1 LPCVYVLMSSG
12 GMDGLDER
20 LIDRLKHAKA
30 TRAMRERLG
39 EYINF
44 TVNEKNIKIPYVINQ
59 KRFNIKRSAGKGSP
73 EVIRHELLEMAQE
86 NEFDLETHSDAEVFR
101 FMKQQQIGI
110 ECSGMVFH
118 VLNAYLLTR
127 EIPSLTKLITPTSLF
142 GRIRKSLMPDR
153 WYRNVSADMLTN
165 DKHTVPISDIND
177 IQESDMI
184 RMGVARPGDHVLI
197 ITGITRK
204 NGVITEIEYA
214 HSSYKRTVRQG
225 PHTAII
231 KVVDAKKSLQEQQWQ
246 EKTPQG
252 EAYSVH
258 FHPERGDGVRRLKIL
273 NTT

>member
-1 LPCVYVLMSSG
+1 
-12 GMDGLDER
+12 
-20 LIDRLKHAKA
+20 
-30 TRAMRERLG
+30 
-39 EYINF
+39 
-44 TVNEKNIKIPYVINQ
+44 
-59 KRFNIKRSAGKGSP
+59 
-73 EVIRHELLEMAQE
+73 
-86 NEFDLETHSDAEVFR
+86 
-101 FMKQQQIGI
+101 
-110 ECSGMVFH
+110 
-118 VLNAYLLTR
+118 
-127 EIPSLTKLITPTSLF
+127 
-142 GRIRKSLMPDR
+142 
-153 WYRNVSADMLTN
+153 
-165 DKHTVPISDIND
+165 
-177 IQESDMI
+177 
-184 RMGVARPGDHVLI
+184 LI